1 MGHCTGFLTIC
12 SAAFGAVFAGISL
25 LRVLDSGGLVSDLI
39 FLNDTDRACYL
50 AACRDNLA
58 DILTGLLS
66 GLLLLA

>member
-39 FLNDTDRACYL
+39 FLNDRACYL
-50 AACRDNLA
+50 AACRDILA
-58 DILTGLLS
+58 DIFTGLLS